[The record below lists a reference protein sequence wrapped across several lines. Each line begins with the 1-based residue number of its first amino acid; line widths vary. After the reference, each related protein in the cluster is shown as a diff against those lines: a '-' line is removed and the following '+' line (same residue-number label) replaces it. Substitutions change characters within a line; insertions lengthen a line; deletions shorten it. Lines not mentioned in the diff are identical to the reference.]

1 MTFSVTD
8 NTFFLSNS
16 LCYECNHDNFL
27 LARVSMV
34 CLMSSFYFSL
44 VCVFIFKVSKAYFIL
59 LYFVLLP
66 FTDIAFFNKWNVCGN
81 SELSKSIDT
90 IFSTAFDHFVSLY
103 HMLTILLIFQTFSLL
118 LYLLWWSV
126 ISDFRYWYC
135 NFCF

>member
-1 MTFSVTD
+1 MVPSMASSILAWKIPWIEEPGGLQTMGSQRVRHDWVTSVLTI
-8 NTFFLSNS
+8 TKTKQ
-16 LCYECNHDNFL
+16 
-27 LARVSMV
+27 V
-34 CLMSSFYFSL
+34 
-44 VCVFIFKVSKAYFIL
+44 YFIL

-126 ISDFRYWYC
+126 ISDLQYWYC